1 MNNLDYKK
9 LSDTVIEIAKEAG
22 QAILDIYN
30 GTDLDVTYKDDN
42 SPLTL
47 ADKASNDIIE
57 KGLKR
62 LTPTIPILSE
72 EGKNIDY
79 SNRQQWNMFWLVD
92 PLDGTK
98 EFIKKNGE
106 FTVNIAL
113 ISNGEP
119 ILGVV
124 YAPVLDITWY
134 GDIKEGSY
142 KFENNKPP
150 LKIKSII
157 PGKEDIVKVV
167 ASRSHTD
174 NPKLKKFLKDYP
186 NHELVKMG
194 SSIKICLVADG
205 TAHIYPRL
213 GPTMEWDTAA
223 AHAVV
228 KYAGGNIYDL
238 NNMNELV
245 YNKSNLLNPEFLVN
259 HL

>member
-9 LSDTVIEIAKEAG
+9 LSHTVIEIAKKAG
-22 QAILDIYN
+22 QAILDVYN
-30 GTDLDVTYKDDN
+30 ETDLDFTYKYDN

-47 ADKASNDIIE
+47 ADKASNYIIE
-57 KGLKR
+57 KGLKN

-72 EGKNIDY
+72 EGKSIDY
-79 SNRQQWNMFWLVD
+79 SNRQQWNIFWLVD

-113 ISNGEP
+113 ISDGEP

-157 PGKEDIVKVV
+157 PDKEDIVKVV
-167 ASRSHTD
+167 TSRSHTD

-238 NNMNELV
+238 NDMNELV